1 MSKFCGK
8 NAIILI
14 NGYNLSTY
22 GSAFEVQSD
31 SGAIDVTGFTDGS
44 KNFIP
49 GMKTDAILADLF
61 WSSTSGAVHT
71 ALGGANPATGHVT
84 VLPEGYVLGNLSMSL
99 PFMQANYSPKGTP
112 AGALEVGTI
121 NFISYGDNEGVEYGN
136 VLGHASVT
144 AATTTG
150 VGVEVNAA
158 PVTAECSGTLHV
170 WAAPASETTSFKIQH
185 CTTLG
190 GVYADLITFTIDGT
204 DLTSERVAVASGTI
218 NQFVRVLVTKSSTV
232 QTLGFTIHYR
242 QSV

>member
-31 SGAIDVTGFTDGS
+31 AGAIDVTGFTDGC

-49 GMKTDAILADLF
+49 GMKTAAITADMF
-61 WSSTSGAVHT
+61 WSSTAGAVHT
-71 ALGGANPATGHVT
+71 ALGGASPATGHVT
-84 VLPEGYVLGNLSMSL
+84 ILPEGYALGNLSISL
-99 PFMQANYSPKGTP
+99 PFMQGNYGAKGTP
-112 AGALEVGTI
+112 GGAAEIGTL
-121 NFISYGDNEGVEYGN
+121 NFLSYGDNVGVEYGK

-150 VGVEVNAA
+150 IGFEVNAA
-158 PVTAECSGTLHV
+158 PVTASCSGTLHV
-170 WAAPASETTSFKIQH
+170 WAAPASETTVFKIQH
-185 CTTLG
+185 STSLG
-190 GVYADLITFTIDGT
+190 GVYADLVTFTIDGSAV
-204 DLTSERVAVASGTI
+204 TSERVAVASGTI
-218 NQFVRVLVTKSSTV
+218 NQFIRVLVAKSSTV